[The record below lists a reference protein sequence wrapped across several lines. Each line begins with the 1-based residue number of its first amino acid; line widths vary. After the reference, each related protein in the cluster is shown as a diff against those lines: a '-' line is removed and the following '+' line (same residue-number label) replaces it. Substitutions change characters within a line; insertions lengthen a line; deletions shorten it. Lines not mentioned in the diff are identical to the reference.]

1 MITPWIVLALLYA
14 AFYARMTRNNLLETL
29 GEDYIRTARA
39 KGLPERTVIFKHG
52 LRASLT
58 PIVTMFGLDIALLVG
73 GAVITESVFNL
84 QGLGYLAINDA
95 LQQDLPVVL
104 GVVLVAS
111 VAVALANLVVDIL
124 YAFIDPRVAIRVS
137 EQEQLLD
144 VRGLTVRFPTADGV
158 VQAVSDV
165 SFTLS
170 RGETLGVVGESGSG
184 KSVSNLA
191 IMGLLNQQRT
201 EISGEVELRGPQPA
215 EAAARRA
222 AQDPRQG
229 HRDGLPGSVRL
240 PAPDVPRRRADRRGG
255 DRALRRRARRRHG
268 RAPSSC
274 STTSASRTRS
284 PRSRDYPHQFSGGMR
299 QRAMIAMALV
309 HNPSILICDE
319 PTTALD
325 VTVQAQ
331 ILELIEEVK
340 REFDIGVILV
350 THDLGVVAETAN
362 SVMVMYAGR
371 VMEYGPA
378 AQIFERPQHPYAW
391 GLLDSMPSVEQRLRR
406 SSRSKARRRRCSPRR
421 PAARSIPAAATAS
434 SRARPSGRRCR
445 RPSPDAH
452 PDACHLSWEDKQREG
467 GKRSI
472 ARLGDAA

>member
-1 MITPWIVLALLYA
+1 VTDEGVTEPRGITDA
-14 AFYARMTRNNLLETL
+14 AAR
-29 GEDYIRTARA
+29 
-39 KGLPERTVIFKHG
+39 
-52 LRASLT
+52 
-58 PIVTMFGLDIALLVG
+58 
-73 GAVITESVFNL
+73 
-84 QGLGYLAINDA
+84 NDT
-95 LQQDLPVVL
+95 
-104 GVVLVAS
+104 
-111 VAVALANLVVDIL
+111 
-124 YAFIDPRVAIRVS
+124 
-137 EQEQLLD
+137 QLLD

-201 EISGEVELRGPQPA
+201 AITGHVDFLGRNLLGLPPEDLRKIRGKDIAMVFQDPFACLHPMYRVGAQIAEAVTAHSDIGKKAAWARAVELLGHVGIPNA
-215 EAAARRA
+215 KSRA
-222 AQDPRQG
+222 
-229 HRDGLPGSVRL
+229 
-240 PAPDVPRRRADRRGG
+240 
-255 DRALRRRARRRHG
+255 
-268 RAPSSC
+268 
-274 STTSASRTRS
+274 
-284 PRSRDYPHQFSGGMR
+284 RDYPHQFSGGMR

-331 ILELIEEVK
+331 ILELIEAVK
-340 REFDIGVILV
+340 REFNIGVILV

-371 VMEYGPA
+371 IMEYGPA
-378 AQIFERPQHPYAW
+378 KQIFEQPQHPYAW
-391 GLLDSMPSVEQRLRR
+391 GLLDSMPSVEKKL
-406 SSRSKARRRRCSPRR
+406 SALVPIEGSPPSLLSP
-421 PAARSIPAAATAS
+421 PAGCPFN
-434 SRARPSGRRCR
+434 PRCR
-445 RPSPDAH
+445 YRFERCQTERPELVAPLPEAH

-467 GKRSI
+467 SKRSI